1 MLDLIWMVCSG
12 LPLQGTQAQKDEIF
26 PIFCDFVG
34 LIRWYHFLKLKMSN
48 TFLYGFYSQE
58 FDAHSYD
65 QGLGDGESGDVG

>member
-1 MLDLIWMVCSG
+1 MVPFFWSLDG
-12 LPLQGTQAQKDEIF
+12 
-26 PIFCDFVG
+26 
-34 LIRWYHFLKLKMSN
+34 Y